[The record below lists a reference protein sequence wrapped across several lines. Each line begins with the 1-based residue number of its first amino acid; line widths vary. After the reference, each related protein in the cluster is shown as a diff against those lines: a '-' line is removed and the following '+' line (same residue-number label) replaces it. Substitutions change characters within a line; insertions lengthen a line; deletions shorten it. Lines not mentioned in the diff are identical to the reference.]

1 MNNKCVICFLYTTII
16 FNVLINLGYLSCGVI
31 CLDSYTSSHIISLLF
46 LLNVIA
52 LFFICTVFY
61 ILNLFEKMRVY
72 FKVKRMIWNVLF
84 IIANVEIFGMIVYD
98 VILILLGI
106 VDELV
111 FMYDIVLI
119 VFGGIYF
126 GLGVLANQLLM
137 KAVNITKNNF
147 LNLNERGEVLG
158 ASFKET
164 TPGQDINTLYPGLDN
179 VN

>member
-16 FNVLINLGYLSCGVI
+16 FNVLINLGYFSCGVL

-46 LLNVIA
+46 LLNVIT

-72 FKVKRMIWNVLF
+72 FKEKRMIWNVLF

-111 FMYDIVLI
+111 FIYDFVLI
-119 VFGGIYF
+119 IFGGIYF
-126 GLGVLANQLLM
+126 GLGILTHLLLM
-137 KAVNITKNNF
+137 KTVNITKNNF

-164 TPGQDINTLYPGLDN
+164 VPGQDINTLYPGLDN
-179 VN
+179 GN